1 MMIIDQIIEMELE
14 FLSKKRIPTRVLINL
29 ANYNVLVKELEQTR
43 FLEKIHNMNIEIV
56 QSVQLIVV

>member
-43 FLEKIHNMNIEIV
+43 FLEKIHNMKIEIV
-56 QSVQLIVV
+56 KSAQLIVV